1 MKIITF
7 LHIHIS
13 CRSICSVILFFAF
26 SWGTIAQTTVWEDN
40 FNSYD
45 NRDDSGTGTGFSPVD
60 WSSWNDVEIRNDKIE
75 TRDENEDGYWR
86 TDPINITGFTNLDLS
101 FDTSNDNLR
110 NSDRFS
116 VRYRLDG
123 GSWVTLVPR
132 IRYPN
137 SNYSFPIPPAS
148 TLQIEMLFDTNDE
161 DSRYR
166 LDNIELQGE
175 LPPCSNQLDYEF
187 YDLVPS
193 GYTVTNIPT
202 TGAMGTGQINTFNVD
217 NLQNM
222 VDPGDTDS
230 FAIRYTGYVH
240 IPTSG
245 SYTFYTNSDD
255 GSNLYI
261 DGAKIVDNDGDHG
274 MQERS
279 GTVTLLQGFHTIEVL
294 FYENGGDEELQVSV
308 AGPGISKMALPFSNL
323 YSNCVDSNTDPGDCD
338 STPSGP
344 NLVFNGDFASWY
356 FNGWTGGG
364 NKWQNPTGYTFFENY
379 GTGSETIQQ
388 TLTLTTGETYILSF
402 DIGTNSTY
410 SVSSTFNAK
419 VAGNMVY
426 SRTSDQ
432 LFADNGGNSA
442 YSGGNITNTS
452 TITVTFV
459 APSNSVILEF
469 EGTSTGEPH
478 DNFFLDNIC
487 VL

>member
-1 MKIITF
+1 
-7 LHIHIS
+7 
-13 CRSICSVILFFAF
+13 
-26 SWGTIAQTTVWEDN
+26 
-40 FNSYD
+40 
-45 NRDDSGTGTGFSPVD
+45 NR
-60 WSSWNDVEIRNDKIE
+60 IE
-75 TRDENEDGYWR
+75 TRDENEDGFWR
-86 TDPINITGFTNLDLS
+86 TDPINITGFTNLELS
-101 FDTSNDNLR
+101 FDSDYDNVEG
-110 NSDRFS
+110 NDRFL
-116 VRYRLDG
+116 VRYKLDG
-123 GSWVTLVPR
+123 GSWVTMVAEV
-132 IRYPN
+132 RYPDD
-137 SNYSFPIPPAS
+137 SYSFTIPSGS
-148 TLQIEMLFDTNDE
+148 TFQLEVLFSTNNNND
-161 DSRYR
+161 RYR
-166 LDNIELQGE
+166 LDNVVLQGDP
-175 LPPCSNQLDYEF
+175 PPCSNELDYGF
-187 YDLVPS
+187 YDLVPN

-202 TGAMGTGQINTFNVD
+202 TGAKGAGQINTFNVD

-240 IPTSG
+240 IPTTG
-245 SYTFYTNSDD
+245 NYTFYTNSDD

-279 GTVTLLQGFHTIEVL
+279 GTVTLSQGFHTIEIL

-388 TLTLTTGETYILSF
+388 TLTLTTGETYILSS

-432 LFADNGGNSA
+432 LFADNGGN
-442 YSGGNITNTS
+442 
-452 TITVTFV
+452 
-459 APSNSVILEF
+459 
-469 EGTSTGEPH
+469 
-478 DNFFLDNIC
+478 
-487 VL
+487 